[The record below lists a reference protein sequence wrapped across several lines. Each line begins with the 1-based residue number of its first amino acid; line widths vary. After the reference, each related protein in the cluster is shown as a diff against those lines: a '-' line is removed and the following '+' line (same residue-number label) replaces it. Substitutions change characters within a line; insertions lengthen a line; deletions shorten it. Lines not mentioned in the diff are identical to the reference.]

1 VTNTLQQL
9 AEAGVAVWLD
19 DLSRPRLQS
28 GSLAAMV
35 GQGDIVGIT
44 TNPTIF
50 AKAIGAGSGY
60 EAQLRELAL
69 RGTAIGETLR
79 LLTAWD
85 VRAACDVLRPV
96 FDRSGRR
103 DGRVSIEVDP
113 RISGDAERTAAE
125 ARGLWWLV
133 DRPNL
138 FIKIPA
144 TLAGLP
150 AITACLAEG
159 ISVNVTLIFS
169 TERYEAVLDAFLAGL
184 EQRAAAGGS
193 LDGIESVAS
202 FFVSRVDTEV
212 DRRLAAMPL
221 SSNRQDI
228 AADVARL
235 HGQAAIANAR
245 LAYALYE
252 GMLASPRWKLLAQK
266 GARLQ
271 RLLWAS
277 TGVKD
282 KAFDDTRYVVDLAA
296 PDTVNTMP
304 EATLQAVADHG
315 KVRGNTIRGSYD
327 AAQIVLDDLARL
339 GVDLAD
345 VAETLETQ
353 GVASFAKS
361 WDELIAS
368 VTRQMENAG
377 AKVMPAGAVTP
388 ASGDGTQAAAPAAG
402 APQQSAAGARA

>member
-1 VTNTLQQL
+1 MAKTLREL
-9 AEAGVAVWLD
+9 ADIGVAVWLD

-35 GQGDIVGIT
+35 ERGDIVGIT

-60 EAQLRELAL
+60 EAQLHELAL

-96 FDRSGRR
+96 FDRSGGR

-169 TERYEAVLDAFLAGL
+169 PERYEAVLDAFLAGL

-193 LDGIESVAS
+193 LEGIESVAS

-212 DRRLAAMPL
+212 DRRLAAL
-221 SSNRQDI
+221 STDSDGQDV

-235 HGQAAIANAR
+235 HGQAASNSKCLP
-245 LAYALYE
+245 LA
-252 GMLASPRWKLLAQK
+252 MSSHR
-266 GARLQ
+266 
-271 RLLWAS
+271 
-277 TGVKD
+277 
-282 KAFDDTRYVVDLAA
+282 DL
-296 PDTVNTMP
+296 
-304 EATLQAVADHG
+304 G
-315 KVRGNTIRGSYD
+315 C
-327 AAQIVLDDLARL
+327 
-339 GVDLAD
+339 D
-345 VAETLETQ
+345 VW
-353 GVASFAKS
+353 GRF
-361 WDELIAS
+361 
-368 VTRQMENAG
+368 
-377 AKVMPAGAVTP
+377 
-388 ASGDGTQAAAPAAG
+388 
-402 APQQSAAGARA
+402 

>member
-1 VTNTLQQL
+1 MTNTLQQL

-60 EAQLRELAL
+60 EAQLREMAL

-96 FDRSGRR
+96 FDRSGGR

-169 TERYEAVLDAFLAGL
+169 LERYEAVLDAFLTGL
-184 EQRAAAGGS
+184 EQRATAGGN

-212 DRRLAAMPL
+212 DRRLLAPPA
-221 SSNRQDI
+221 SSNGQDT
-228 AADVARL
+228 AADAARL
-235 HGQAAIANAR
+235 RGQAAIANAR
-245 LAYALYE
+245 LAYALYDDT
-252 GMLASPRWKLLAQK
+252 LASPRWKALAKK

-282 KAFDDTRYVVDLAA
+282 KAFDDTRYVVDLVA

-315 KVRGNTIRGSYD
+315 KVRGNTVRGSYD
-327 AAQIVLDDLARL
+327 ASQIVLDDLARI
-339 GVDLAD
+339 GVDMAH
-345 VAETLETQ
+345 VAATLEAQ

-368 VTRQMENAG
+368 VVKQMESAG
-377 AKVMPAGAVTP
+377 AEVMPAGAVVP
-388 ASGDGTQAAAPAAG
+388 ASGDGKQDHAPAAAAPRQSG
-402 APQQSAAGARA
+402 A